1 MITKLRLGDVDIV
14 LKLLSTTR
22 TERWAAQVLRRY
34 RRQQSVATERA
45 AVAALN
51 RLSESKLAEIK
62 AAVGSS

>member
-14 LKLLSTTR
+14 LKLLSMTSI
-22 TERWAAQVLRRY
+22 ERWAAKVLRRY
-34 RRQQSVATERA
+34 RRQQSVATEQA

-51 RLSESKLAEIK
+51 RLSASKLAEIK

>member
-14 LKLLSTTR
+14 LKLLSTTSI
-22 TERWAAQVLRRY
+22 ERWAAKVLRRY

-51 RLSESKLAEIK
+51 RLSASKLAEIK